1 MVDVL
6 IVENL
11 WFAFGAHLLHIKW
24 AMMYALKRNY
34 RFYYKNNNYPIF
46 VDGTVEYYFKSF
58 STITDSELKEVDWIS
73 KLWLLAIRSNVS
85 K

>member
-34 RFYYKNNNYPIF
+34 RFYYKNNNIVNEIF
-46 VDGTVEYYFKSF
+46 FLQKNVQ
-58 STITDSELKEVDWIS
+58 
-73 KLWLLAIRSNVS
+73 IR
-85 K
+85 KF